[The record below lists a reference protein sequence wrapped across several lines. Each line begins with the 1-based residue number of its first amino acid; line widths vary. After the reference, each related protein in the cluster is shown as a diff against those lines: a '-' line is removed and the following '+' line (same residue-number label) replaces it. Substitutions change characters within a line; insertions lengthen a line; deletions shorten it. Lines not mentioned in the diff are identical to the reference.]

1 MVMSF
6 PLYPYEMISQAVN
19 LLLGL
24 AIGVG
29 FGFVLESGGLG
40 DARKL
45 VGQFLLKDMA
55 VFKVMFTAI
64 ITAMLGLFFLSW
76 GGLINLE
83 LLQISDSYL
92 APQLVGG
99 LVLGAGFAIAGYCPG
114 TTVVGMASGKIDA
127 LYCFGGLFVGSILFS
142 LSFTWLESFYNSTHL
157 SEDHLSAVLSI
168 QTGTLI
174 FLLILIAVAGFALS
188 EKLESRYE

>member
-1 MVMSF
+1 MNL
-6 PLYPYEMISQAVN
+6 PLYPYEMISQVVN

-29 FGFVLESGGLG
+29 FGFVLESSGLG

-45 VGQFLLKDMA
+45 AGQFLLKDMA

-76 GGLINLE
+76 AGWINLQ

-99 LVLGAGFAIAGYCPG
+99 LILGAGFAIAGYCPG

-127 LYCFGGLFVGSILFS
+127 LYCFVGLFVGSFLFS
-142 LSFTWLESFYNSTHL
+142 ESFAWIEAFYSSTHL
-157 SEDHLSAVLSI
+157 SESHLSKALTI
-168 QTGTLI
+168 QTSTLI
-174 FLLILIAVAGFALS
+174 FLVILVAVAGFALS
-188 EKLESRYE
+188 EKLESRNE

>member
-1 MVMSF
+1 MNL
-6 PLYPYEMISQAVN
+6 PLYSYGIISPALN

-76 GGLINLE
+76 GGWINLQ

-92 APQLVGG
+92 APQLIGG
-99 LVLGAGFAIAGYCPG
+99 LILGAGFAIAGYCPG

-127 LYCFGGLFVGSILFS
+127 LYCFVGLFIGSFLFS
-142 LSFTWLESFYNSTHL
+142 VSFAWIESFYNSTHL
-157 SEDHLSAVLSI
+157 SEGQLSEVLSI
-168 QTGTLI
+168 QTSTLV
-174 FLLILIAVAGFALS
+174 FLLILVAVAGFALS
-188 EKLESRYE
+188 EKLESRNE

>member
-1 MVMSF
+1 MSF
-6 PLYPYEMISQAVN
+6 PLYPYEMISQVVN

-99 LVLGAGFAIAGYCPG
+99 LILGAGFAIAGYCPG

-127 LYCFGGLFVGSILFS
+127 LYCFVGLFVGSILFS
-142 LSFTWLESFYNSTHL
+142 SSFTWLESFYNSTQL
-157 SEDHLSAVLSI
+157 SEGHLSAVLSI
-168 QTGTLI
+168 QTGALI
-174 FLLILIAVAGFALS
+174 F
-188 EKLESRYE
+188 

>member
-1 MVMSF
+1 MDMNL
-6 PLYPYEMISQAVN
+6 PLYPYEMISQMIN

-24 AIGVG
+24 TIGVG

-64 ITAMLGLFFLSW
+64 VTAMLGLFFLSW
-76 GGLINLE
+76 GGWINLE
-83 LLQISDSYL
+83 LIEISDSYL

-99 LVLGAGFAIAGYCPG
+99 LILGAGFAIAGYCPG

-127 LYCFGGLFVGSILFS
+127 LYCFVGLFIGSIIFS
-142 LSFTWLESFYNSTHL
+142 TSFTLIESFYSSTHL
-157 SEDHLSAVLSI
+157 ADDHLADVLSI
-168 QTGTLI
+168 QASTLV
-174 FLLILIAVAGFALS
+174 FLVILVAIGGFALS
-188 EKLESRYE
+188 EKLETRNE

>member
-1 MVMSF
+1 MNF

-24 AIGVG
+24 ALGVG

-99 LVLGAGFAIAGYCPG
+99 LILGAGFAIAGYCPG
-114 TTVVGMASGKIDA
+114 TAVVGMASGKIDA
-127 LYCFGGLFVGSILFS
+127 FYCFVGLFVGSLLFNS
-142 LSFTWLESFYNSTHL
+142 SFKWLESFYTSTRLSEGHL
-157 SEDHLSAVLSI
+157 SVVLSI
-168 QTGTLI
+168 QTGALI
-174 FLLILIAVAGFALS
+174 FLVILIAVVGFALS
-188 EKLESRYE
+188 EKLELRNE

>member
-1 MVMSF
+1 MSF
-6 PLYPYEMISQAVN
+6 PLYPYEMISQVVN

-99 LVLGAGFAIAGYCPG
+99 LILGAGFAIAGYCPG
-114 TTVVGMASGKIDA
+114 TAVVGMASGKIDA
-127 LYCFGGLFVGSILFS
+127 FYCFVGLFVGSLLFNS
-142 LSFTWLESFYNSTHL
+142 SFKWLESFYTSTRLSEGHL
-157 SEDHLSAVLSI
+157 SVVLSI
-168 QTGTLI
+168 QTGALI
-174 FLLILIAVAGFALS
+174 FLVILIAVVGFALS
-188 EKLESRYE
+188 EKLESRYQ

>member
-1 MVMSF
+1 MNF
-6 PLYPYEMISQAVN
+6 PLYPYEMISQTVN

-29 FGFVLESGGLG
+29 FGFALESGGLG

-64 ITAMLGLFFLSW
+64 ITAMLGLFFFSW

-99 LVLGAGFAIAGYCPG
+99 LILGAGFAIAGYCPG
-114 TTVVGMASGKIDA
+114 TAVVGMASGKIDA

-142 LSFTWLESFYNSTHL
+142 LSFTWLESFYNSTQL
-157 SEDHLSAVLSI
+157 SEGHLSAVLSI
-168 QTGTLI
+168 QTGALI

-188 EKLESRYE
+188 EKLESRYQ

>member
-1 MVMSF
+1 MNF
-6 PLYPYEMISQAVN
+6 PLYPYEMISQTVN

-29 FGFVLESGGLG
+29 FGFALESGGLG

-64 ITAMLGLFFLSW
+64 ITAMLGLFFFSW

-99 LVLGAGFAIAGYCPG
+99 LILGAGFAIAGYCPG
-114 TTVVGMASGKIDA
+114 TAVVGMASGKIDA

-142 LSFTWLESFYNSTHL
+142 LSFTRLESFYNSTQL
-157 SEDHLSAVLSI
+157 SEGHLSAVLSI
-168 QTGTLI
+168 QTGALI

-188 EKLESRYE
+188 EKLESRYQ

>member
-1 MVMSF
+1 VSF

-114 TTVVGMASGKIDA
+114 TAVVGMASGKIDA
-127 LYCFGGLFVGSILFS
+127 LYCFVGLFVGSVLFS
-142 LSFTWLESFYNSTHL
+142 SSFTWLESFYNSTQL
-157 SEDHLSAVLSI
+157 SEGHLSAVLSI
-168 QTGTLI
+168 QTGALI

>member
-1 MVMSF
+1 MNF

-24 AIGVG
+24 ALGVG

-99 LVLGAGFAIAGYCPG
+99 LILGAGFAIAGYCPG
-114 TTVVGMASGKIDA
+114 TAVVGMASGKIDA
-127 LYCFGGLFVGSILFS
+127 FYCFVGLFVGSLLFS
-142 LSFTWLESFYNSTHL
+142 SSFKWLESFYTSTRLSEGHL
-157 SEDHLSAVLSI
+157 SVVLSI
-168 QTGTLI
+168 QTGALI
-174 FLLILIAVAGFALS
+174 FLVILIAVVGFALS
-188 EKLESRYE
+188 EKLESRYQ

>member
-1 MVMSF
+1 MSF
-6 PLYPYEMISQAVN
+6 PLYPYEMISQVVN

-99 LVLGAGFAIAGYCPG
+99 LILGAGFAIAGYCPG
-114 TTVVGMASGKIDA
+114 TAVVGMASGKIDA
-127 LYCFGGLFVGSILFS
+127 FYCFVGLFVGSLLFS
-142 LSFTWLESFYNSTHL
+142 SSFKWLESFYTSTRLSEGHL
-157 SEDHLSAVLSI
+157 SVVLSI
-168 QTGTLI
+168 QTGALI
-174 FLLILIAVAGFALS
+174 FLVILIAVVGFALS

>member
-1 MVMSF
+1 MSF

-76 GGLINLE
+76 VGLINLE

-99 LVLGAGFAIAGYCPG
+99 LILGAGFAIAGYCPG

-127 LYCFGGLFVGSILFS
+127 LYCFVGLFVGSILFS
-142 LSFTWLESFYNSTHL
+142 SSFTWLESFYNSTQL
-157 SEDHLSAVLSI
+157 SEGHLSAVLSI
-168 QTGTLI
+168 QTGALI

>member
-1 MVMSF
+1 MVMNL

-24 AIGVG
+24 AIGMG
-29 FGFVLESGGLG
+29 FGFVMESGGLG

-45 VGQFLLKDMA
+45 VGQFLLTDMA

-76 GGLINLE
+76 GGWINLQ

-99 LVLGAGFAIAGYCPG
+99 LILGAGFAIAGYCPG

-127 LYCFGGLFVGSILFS
+127 LYCFAGLFIGSFLFS
-142 LSFTWLESFYNSTHL
+142 ANYAWIESFYSSTHL
-157 SEDHLSAVLSI
+157 SEDYLPEALSI
-168 QTGTLI
+168 QTSTLV
-174 FLLILIAVAGFALS
+174 FLLILVAVAGFALS
-188 EKLESRYE
+188 EKLESRNE

>member
-1 MVMSF
+1 MSF

-24 AIGVG
+24 AVGVG

-45 VGQFLLKDMA
+45 IGQFLLKDMA

-76 GGLINLE
+76 GGWINLQ
-83 LLQISDSYL
+83 LLQTSDSYL
-92 APQLVGG
+92 APQLFGG
-99 LVLGAGFAIAGYCPG
+99 LILGAGFAIAGYCPG
-114 TTVVGMASGKIDA
+114 TSVVGMASGKIDA
-127 LYCFGGLFVGSILFS
+127 LYCFVGLFIGSVLFS
-142 LSFTWLESFYNSTHL
+142 LSFTWIESFYSSTHL

-168 QTGTLI
+168 QTSTLI
-174 FLLILIAVAGFALS
+174 FLLVLVAVAGFALS
-188 EKLESRYE
+188 EKLESLNE

>member
-1 MVMSF
+1 MSF

-99 LVLGAGFAIAGYCPG
+99 LILGAGFAIAGYCPG

-127 LYCFGGLFVGSILFS
+127 LYCFVGLFVGSILFS
-142 LSFTWLESFYNSTHL
+142 LSFTWLESFYNSTQL
-157 SEDHLSAVLSI
+157 SEGHLSAVLSI
-168 QTGTLI
+168 QTGVLV

-188 EKLESRYE
+188 EKLESRHE

>member
-1 MVMSF
+1 MSF

-76 GGLINLE
+76 VGLINLE

-99 LVLGAGFAIAGYCPG
+99 LILGAGFAIAGYCPG

-127 LYCFGGLFVGSILFS
+127 LYCFVGLFVGSILFS
-142 LSFTWLESFYNSTHL
+142 SSFTWLESFYNSTQL
-157 SEDHLSAVLSI
+157 SEGHLSAVLSI
-168 QTGTLI
+168 QTGVLV

>member
-1 MVMSF
+1 MNF
-6 PLYPYEMISQAVN
+6 PLYPYEMISQTVN

-45 VGQFLLKDMA
+45 AGQFLLKDMA

-99 LVLGAGFAIAGYCPG
+99 LILGAGFAIAGYCPG

-127 LYCFGGLFVGSILFS
+127 FYCFGGLFVGSILFS
-142 LSFTWLESFYNSTHL
+142 SSFTWLESFYNSTQL
-157 SEDHLSAVLSI
+157 SEGHLSAVLSI
-168 QTGTLI
+168 QTGALI
-174 FLLILIAVAGFALS
+174 FLLVLIAVAGFALS

>member
-1 MVMSF
+1 VSF

-99 LVLGAGFAIAGYCPG
+99 LILGAGFAIAGYCPG
-114 TTVVGMASGKIDA
+114 TAVVGMASGKIDA
-127 LYCFGGLFVGSILFS
+127 LYCFVGLFVGSVLFS
-142 LSFTWLESFYNSTHL
+142 SSFTWLESFYNSTQL
-157 SEDHLSAVLSI
+157 SEGHLSAVLSI
-168 QTGTLI
+168 QTGALI

>member
-1 MVMSF
+1 MSF
-6 PLYPYEMISQAVN
+6 PLYPYEMISQVVN

-76 GGLINLE
+76 VGLINLE

-99 LVLGAGFAIAGYCPG
+99 LILGAGFAIAGYCPG

-127 LYCFGGLFVGSILFS
+127 LYCFVGLFVGSILFS
-142 LSFTWLESFYNSTHL
+142 SSFTWLESFYNSTQL
-157 SEDHLSAVLSI
+157 SEGHLSAVLSI
-168 QTGTLI
+168 QTGVLV